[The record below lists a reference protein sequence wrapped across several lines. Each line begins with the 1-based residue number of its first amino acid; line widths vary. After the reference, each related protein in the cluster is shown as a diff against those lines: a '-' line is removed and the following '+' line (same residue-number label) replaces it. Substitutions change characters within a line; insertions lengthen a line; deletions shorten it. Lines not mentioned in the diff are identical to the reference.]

1 MKDEPLCEDNDMLHD
16 MVETP
21 QAADFSFLF
30 HHVKGV

>member
-1 MKDEPLCEDNDMLHD
+1 MKDEGNGMPHG

-21 QAADFSFLF
+21 QAADFSFLC